1 VSQEEVAEEGERE
14 EAVDENVGTEDH
26 PRGASNQRRTL
37 GIYAAKWKLKYAEAW
52 V

>member
-14 EAVDENVGTEDH
+14 EAVDENVGAENH
-26 PRGASNQRRTL
+26 PGGASDQRRTL
-37 GIYAAKWKLKYAEAW
+37 GICATKWKLKCARAW